1 MNKLTPKQ
9 RIEKAHV
16 QMMGHKATL
25 VYSSV
30 LMVGSVTVTD
40 DIPTA
45 CTNGRDVTY
54 GSAFVDRLSDKELV
68 GVILHENL
76 HKVYQH
82 HWLWKELWKESAQLA
97 NMAADYVINFEIVD
111 LSRQF
116 PDFVQLP
123 SMGLYDEKYR
133 GMDTKQVFELLKKNG
148 AGGSG
153 GSSSGDGEGFDVHDF
168 EDLPPEVQ
176 EEVRKE
182 IEQAVRQGQLLA
194 GKQGGNVS
202 RSLEDLT
209 KPKIDWREQ
218 LREFMS
224 EVSTGKD
231 DSTWRRPNRRWIAQD
246 MYMPS
251 SISETM
257 GTLVVGIDTSGSIS
271 GELVSRFLSEVVGIC
286 DNVRPE
292 ALHILDVD
300 AKVAKH
306 RVFTQDQLH
315 QVANIDRLHGG
326 GGTDMREIFN
336 YVDKNN
342 LKPEAVVVLTDGY
355 TPFPHETAHKSLW
368 AITSRDITSPVGS
381 TIHVEL

>member
-1 MNKLTPKQ
+1 MNNLTPKQ

-16 QMMGHKATL
+16 RMMGHKATL

-30 LMVGSVTVTD
+30 LMVGAVTVTD
-40 DIPTA
+40 EIPTA

-54 GSAFVDRLSDKELV
+54 GESFINRINDKELV
-68 GVILHENL
+68 GVVLHENL

-82 HWLWKELWKESAQLA
+82 HWLWKELWKEDAQLA
-97 NMAADYVINFEIVD
+97 NMAADLVINFEIVD
-111 LSRQF
+111 LSRQY
-116 PDFVQLP
+116 PDFIALP
-123 SMGLYDEKYR
+123 EGGLYDEQYR
-133 GMDTKQVFELLKKNG
+133 GMDTKQVFELLKKQGQGNG
-148 AGGSG
+148 GGQG
-153 GSSSGDGEGFDVHDF
+153 GGFDVHDF
-168 EDLPPEVQ
+168 DDLPSDVQ

-194 GKQGGNVS
+194 GKQGGDVS
-202 RSLEDLT
+202 RNLEALT
-209 KPKIDWREQ
+209 KPRVDWREQ

-251 SISETM
+251 SVSETM

-300 AKVAKH
+300 TDVAKH
-306 RVFTQDQLH
+306 RVFAQDELH
-315 QVANIDRLHGG
+315 KVALIDRLHGG
-326 GGTDMREIFN
+326 GGTDMRAIFD
-336 YVDKNN
+336 YVDKHN

-355 TPFPHETAHKSLW
+355 TPFPTSTTHKSLW
-368 AITSRDITSPVGS
+368 AITSQGITSPVGS
-381 TIHVEL
+381 SIHVDL

>member
-1 MNKLTPKQ
+1 MNNLTPKQ

-16 QMMGHKATL
+16 RMMGHKATL

-30 LMVGSVTVTD
+30 LMVGAVTVTD
-40 DIPTA
+40 EIPTA

-54 GSAFVDRLSDKELV
+54 GESFINRINDKELV
-68 GVILHENL
+68 GVVLHENL

-82 HWLWKELWKESAQLA
+82 HWLWKELWKEDAQLA

-111 LSRQF
+111 LSRQY
-116 PDFVQLP
+116 PDFIALP
-123 SMGLYDEKYR
+123 EGGLYDEQYR
-133 GMDTKQVFELLKKNG
+133 GMDTKQVFELLKKQGQGNG
-148 AGGSG
+148 GGQG
-153 GSSSGDGEGFDVHDF
+153 GGFDVHDF
-168 EDLPPEVQ
+168 DDLPSDVQ

-194 GKQGGNVS
+194 GKQGGDLS
-202 RSLEDLT
+202 RNLEALT
-209 KPKIDWREQ
+209 KPRVDWREQ

-251 SISETM
+251 SVSETM

-300 AKVAKH
+300 TDVAKH
-306 RVFTQDQLH
+306 RVFSQDELH
-315 QVANIDRLHGG
+315 KVAQIDRLHGG
-326 GGTDMREIFN
+326 GGTDMRAIFD
-336 YVDKNN
+336 YVDKHN

-355 TPFPHETAHKSLW
+355 TPFPTSTAYKSLW
-368 AITSRDITSPVGS
+368 AITSPSITSPVGS
-381 TIHVEL
+381 SIHVDL

>member
-1 MNKLTPKQ
+1 MANLTPKQ

-30 LMVGSVTVTD
+30 LMVGSVTVSD

-45 CTNGRDVTY
+45 CTNGRDVIY
-54 GSAFVDRLSDKELV
+54 GGSFIDRLSDKELV

-111 LSRQF
+111 LSAKY
-116 PDFVQLP
+116 PDFIKLP
-123 SMGLYDEKYR
+123 EQGLYDEKYR
-133 GMDTKQVFELLKKNG
+133 GMDTKQVFELLKK
-148 AGGSG
+148 GGEGGGKSG
-153 GSSSGDGEGFDVHDF
+153 GFDVHDF
-168 EDLPPEVQ
+168 NDLPVEVQ

-194 GKQGGNVS
+194 GKQGGDVS

-209 KPKIDWREQ
+209 KPKVDWREQ

-231 DSTWRRPNRRWIAQD
+231 DSTWRRPNRRWIAED

-251 SISETM
+251 TVSETM

-300 AKVAKH
+300 AEVAKH
-306 RVFTQDQLH
+306 RVFAQDELH
-315 QVANIDRLHGG
+315 KVAQIDRLHGG
-326 GGTDMREIFN
+326 GGTDMREIFH
-336 YVDKNN
+336 YVDKHN

-355 TPFPHETAHKSLW
+355 TPFPQTTGYKSLW
-368 AITSRDITSPVGS
+368 AITTQNITSPVGS

>member
-1 MNKLTPKQ
+1 MNNLTPKQ

-16 QMMGHKATL
+16 QMMGHKSTL

-30 LMVGSVTVTD
+30 LMVGSVSVD
-40 DIPTA
+40 DSIPTA

-54 GSAFVDRLSDKELV
+54 GASFVDRLSDKELV

-82 HWLWKELWKESAQLA
+82 HWLWKELWKEDAQLA

-111 LSRQF
+111 LSSRY
-116 PDFVQLP
+116 PDFIKLP
-123 SMGLYDEKYR
+123 EMGLYDEAYR
-133 GMDTKQVFELLKKNG
+133 GMDTKQVFELLKK
-148 AGGSG
+148 GGKG
-153 GSSSGDGEGFDVHDF
+153 GGGGKGGFDVHEF
-168 EDLPPEVQ
+168 EDLPADVQ

-194 GKQGGNVS
+194 GKQGGDVS
-202 RSLEDLT
+202 RALEDLT
-209 KPKIDWREQ
+209 KPRIDWREQ

-231 DSTWRRPNRRWIAQD
+231 DTTWRRPNRRWIAQD

-251 SISETM
+251 TVSETM

-300 AKVAKH
+300 AEVAQH
-306 RVFTQDQLH
+306 RVYTQDDLH
-315 QVANIDRLHGG
+315 KVSQITKLHGG
-326 GGTDMREIFN
+326 GGTDMRQIFK
-336 YVDKNN
+336 YVDRNN
-342 LKPEAVVVLTDGY
+342 LRPEAIVVLTDGY
-355 TPFPHETAHKSLW
+355 TPFPHETQYKSLW
-368 AITSRDITSPVGS
+368 AITTQGITSPVGS
-381 TIHVEL
+381 TIHVDSVAL